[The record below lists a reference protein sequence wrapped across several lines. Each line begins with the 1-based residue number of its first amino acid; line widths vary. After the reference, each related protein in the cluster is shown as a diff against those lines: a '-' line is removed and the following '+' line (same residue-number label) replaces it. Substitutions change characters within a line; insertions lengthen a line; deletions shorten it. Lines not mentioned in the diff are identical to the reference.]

1 MVTTAT
7 TVSVPKG
14 TPRIA
19 ATIGRMN
26 DRFVFMTISM
36 APKADFEA
44 VRIGR
49 QAWKTGGLHAVEV
62 PR

>member
-7 TVSVPKG
+7 AVAVPKS
-14 TPRIA
+14 TPRMP

-44 VRIGR
+44 VRIRR
-49 QAWKTGGLHAVEV
+49 QAWKTVG
-62 PR
+62 